1 MKATVKNFLIISL
14 ITISSIS
21 FTSCSKDGATED
33 IYLNEDQTSAVNNA
47 TGNTTTYTYTS
58 IENETINIVNTYRA
72 SIGLN
77 SLTKISSISEQAATH
92 TNYIIKKGKISHDNF
107 NQRSNFL
114 KNNIRAKSVG
124 ENVASG
130 FSTAKSVLNGWLNS
144 PTHRAIIED
153 PKYTH
158 TGIAIK
164 TDENGK
170 KYFVQMFVVKK

>member
-33 IYLNEDQTSAVNNA
+33 IYLNEDQNSTVNNA
-47 TGNTTTYTYTS
+47 TGNTTYTYTS
-58 IENETINIVNTYRA
+58 IESETIKAVNTYRA

-92 TNYIIKKGKISHDNF
+92 TNYIIKEGKISHDNF
-107 NQRSNFL
+107 NQRSKSL
-114 KNNIRAKSVG
+114 KNNIHAKSVG

-130 FSTAKSVLNGWLNS
+130 FSTAKSVLNAWLNS

-153 PKYTH
+153 AKYTH

-170 KYFVQMFVVKK
+170 KYFVQMFVVK